1 MGGIVTSKTKIWKWL
16 LTASIFIIC
25 FSSRSYAA
33 GWDCQW
39 RYLQKNG
46 QPVQGW
52 QQLEWQGDL
61 DWYYFDPY
69 GFMQR
74 GWQLIGEKWYYF
86 YESGQMADGEA
97 EIGGRKVQFE
107 QGVLIDPPND
117 EAHRKASYARDER
130 TEAEILQAEEKIR
143 QAVEYCNQGETPYEK
158 AYRICEWMKEHLYYD
173 LNGPYDVV
181 GALNAGGTICE
192 GYAVVYREIAD
203 RMGFYCEKIVSRK
216 MNHAW
221 NFIVVDGMEYYTDV
235 TWEDGGNQLFNML
248 LGEEIERTHTIEAVQ
263 HQSQF

>member
-1 MGGIVTSKTKIWKWL
+1 MLTSKTKIWKWL
-16 LTASIFIIC
+16 FTASIFILC
-25 FSSRSYAA
+25 FSNRSYAA

-39 RYLQKNG
+39 RYLQENG
-46 QPVQGW
+46 QPLQGW

-61 DWYYFDPY
+61 NWYYFDTN

-86 YESGQMADGEA
+86 YESGQMADGEM
-97 EIGGRKVQFE
+97 EIDGETAHFD
-107 QGVLIDPPND
+107 QGALIDTLND
-117 EAHRKASYARDER
+117 EAHRESSYARAER
-130 TEAEILQAEEKIR
+130 TEEEILQAEEKIR
-143 QAVEYCNQGETPYEK
+143 QAVEYCNQGKTPYER

-203 RMGFYCEKIVSRK
+203 RLGFYCERIVSRE

-221 NFIVVDGMEYYTDV
+221 NFIVVDGVWYYTDV
-235 TWEDGGNQLFNML
+235 TWEDGGARQYNML
-248 LGEEIERTHTIEAVQ
+248 SEATMRKD
-263 HQSQF
+263 HCSAGARYR